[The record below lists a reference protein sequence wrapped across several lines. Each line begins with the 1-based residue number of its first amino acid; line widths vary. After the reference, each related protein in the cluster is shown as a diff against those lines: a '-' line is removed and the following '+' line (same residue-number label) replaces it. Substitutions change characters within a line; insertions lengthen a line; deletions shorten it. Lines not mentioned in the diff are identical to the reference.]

1 MRQRLSQCHQISEKY
16 HQQLDSTNNLL
27 QLSDIAE
34 LNTQIGAER
43 LKMENIQATSRY
55 RITLFSIVTG
65 FCCYPCFS

>member
-43 LKMENIQATSRY
+43 LKMENIQATSHY

-65 FCCYPCFS
+65 FLLLSLLF